1 MLNRIEMVKIITD
14 NISLKSDFV
23 RDLVGSFVSNEVKKS
38 TDMDVDINLE
48 GLEINRNEDG
58 NWIIQMNV
66 TANLTDS
73 DVTKLLGT
81 MLDGSKKKEEKKK
94 KNDNSSIRK
103 FMNRWVV

>member
-1 MLNRIEMVKIITD
+1 MLNKIEMVKRITD

-58 NWIIQMNV
+58 NWTIQMNV

-73 DVTKLLGT
+73 DVTKLLAT
-81 MLDGSKKKEEKKK
+81 MLNGKEKEEKKK
-94 KNDNSSIRK
+94 KTDNSSIRK
-103 FMNRWVV
+103 FMNRWAV

>member
-1 MLNRIEMVKIITD
+1 MLTKIEMVKKLTD
-14 NISLKSDFV
+14 SISLKSDFV

-58 NWIIQMNV
+58 NWTIQMNV

-73 DVTKLLGT
+73 DVTKLLAT
-81 MLDGSKKKEEKKK
+81 MLNGKEKEKKK
-94 KNDNSSIRK
+94 TTDNSSIRR
-103 FMNRWVV
+103 FMNRWAV

>member
-1 MLNRIEMVKIITD
+1 MLTKIEMVKKLTD

-58 NWIIQMNV
+58 NWTIQMNV

-73 DVTKLLGT
+73 DVTKLLTT
-81 MLDGSKKKEEKKK
+81 MLNGKEKEKKK
-94 KNDNSSIRK
+94 TDNSSIRR
-103 FMNRWVV
+103 FMTRWAV